1 MNTNVQEASFS
12 FSAHDLNFT
21 GFGNHSLQLEE
32 SGPISLPGDKE
43 FKLDKTQ
50 SNNTDNAWGINHR
63 MVPLALQLN
72 KDCYGIT
79 FFTKPQLNLRDD
91 NCRRDRKFSRLL
103 TMNDK
108 SIQRIVRCT
117 LDPRLLFN
125 TQRDAEGQDIEG
137 SSQST
142 ITCPLVDRKL
152 AFIPFLTNNLVSL
165 SGFPDLRVPTY
176 SAKEG
181 PYKEAYGFAD
191 GPTDDYTEY
200 DVTASF
206 RSLQGDPISNLA
218 FFWEHYQSKVHEGVM
233 YAYGDFIIS
242 REIDYNTRI
251 YRFVLDPS
259 KRFIQ
264 RMGCSGASFPIAL
277 NNGSHM
283 DFDITKPYNNS
294 GEAIQIP
301 FKCYGFIYE
310 DDIIVRSF
318 NDVVS
323 YFNEDM
329 CGDDLAMVSRPSE
342 NMVKIPF
349 EHLSIFNHRGYPWIN
364 PSTYELEWYV
374 SSAYYQSKIQS
385 FNNFSSSLLNGLG
398 INKV

>member
-79 FFTKPQLNLRDD
+79 FFTKPQINLRDD

-176 SAKEG
+176 SA
-181 PYKEAYGFAD
+181 
-191 GPTDDYTEY
+191 
-200 DVTASF
+200 
-206 RSLQGDPISNLA
+206 R
-218 FFWEHYQSKVHEGVM
+218 
-233 YAYGDFIIS
+233 
-242 REIDYNTRI
+242 
-251 YRFVLDPS
+251 
-259 KRFIQ
+259 
-264 RMGCSGASFPIAL
+264 
-277 NNGSHM
+277 
-283 DFDITKPYNNS
+283 NS
-294 GEAIQIP
+294 
-301 FKCYGFIYE
+301 
-310 DDIIVRSF
+310 
-318 NDVVS
+318 
-323 YFNEDM
+323 
-329 CGDDLAMVSRPSE
+329 
-342 NMVKIPF
+342 
-349 EHLSIFNHRGYPWIN
+349 
-364 PSTYELEWYV
+364 
-374 SSAYYQSKIQS
+374 
-385 FNNFSSSLLNGLG
+385 
-398 INKV
+398 

>member
-1 MNTNVQEASFS
+1 MNSKEQEAKFDFS
-12 FSAHDLNFT
+12 IPDFNFT
-21 GFGNHSLQLEE
+21 GFGNHSLQIEE
-32 SGPISLPGDKE
+32 SGPISLPGDKLE
-43 FKLDKTQ
+43 KVDKTQ

-63 MVPLALQLN
+63 MVPMALQIN

-79 FFTKPQLNLRDD
+79 FFTKPQLNLTDD
-91 NCRRDRKFSRLL
+91 NIRRDRKFSRLL
-103 TMNDK
+103 TNNDK

-125 TQRDAEGQDIEG
+125 GHQDAEGQQTND
-137 SSQST
+137 SQATLS
-142 ITCPLVDRKL
+142 CPLVDRKQ
-152 AFIPFLTNNLVSL
+152 AFIPFFTNNLVSL

-206 RSLQGDPISNLA
+206 RSLQGDPISNMA

-277 NNGSHM
+277 NNGSNM
-283 DFDITKPYNNS
+283 DYDITKPYNNS
-294 GEAIQIP
+294 SEAIQIP
-301 FKCYGFIYE
+301 FKCYGFLYE

-323 YFNEDM
+323 YFNADM
-329 CGDDLAMVSRPSE
+329 ASDDMSMVSKPNE

-364 PSTYELEWYV
+364 PQTYELEWYV
-374 SSAYYQSKIQS
+374 SSEYYESKISS
-385 FNNFSSSLLNGLG
+385 FKQFTNSLVNGLG
-398 INKV
+398 II